1 MHHFQSGPHSKG
13 DTTMYVGNAHSALV
27 EMQTG
32 VVDGRVPNVASIDT
46 PSAMPPVAELT
57 YQTAFNLLFFVG
69 AVVLLLVVYKMYKDQ
84 QAARRKAAA
93 AESWTTLYASDDEY
107 IIYEKDDKGVVMLSH
122 GGESNLWMGQCDPN
136 NPLDFGLEY
145 FRSQVTVALA
155 TGNHQR
161 VLVLGLGIGAIPNT
175 LRAIRPEMVI
185 DIVEIDAAVIEGAM
199 KYANVVQ
206 DDRMHVYEADAA
218 QFVRR
223 PDRQSYYDVVILDC
237 FDPEGIPA
245 VFHAKEFYENAVA
258 CLRPQG
264 VFSTNLI
271 WTLKEAPEI
280 KDHLREC
287 LAAPLSI
294 YNSSESN
301 CAIFGRAVAD
311 PAGPLVLDDVMHAAQ
326 AVDAENV
333 LPYFLEPQVK
343 RAAPLFVSK
352 TARRVP
358 SGVEA

>member
-1 MHHFQSGPHSKG
+1 MVEAARSTQDRR
-13 DTTMYVGNAHSALV
+13 DTATRRLGTWNGFLDTFGLLLW
-27 EMQTG
+27 TG
-32 VVDGRVPNVASIDT
+32 VFGTKAFRGRLCRVAFPLCPFI
-46 PSAMPPVAELT
+46 A
-57 YQTAFNLLFFVG
+57 LL
-69 AVVLLLVVYKMYKDQ
+69 
-84 QAARRKAAA
+84 
-93 AESWTTLYASDDEY
+93 
-107 IIYEKDDKGVVMLSH
+107 
-122 GGESNLWMGQCDPN
+122 
-136 NPLDFGLEY
+136 
-145 FRSQVTVALA
+145 QVTVALA